1 MESGSV
7 PTCFLLALA
16 EVGQQVEQPYPKT
29 GNVCIKADSNMLK
42 MAKGTEKSPGRAP
55 SLNSL
60 TSHGLPAAYCLLP
73 DFLWERKK
81 SLCGYAMEIYRP
93 YAAAK

>member
-16 EVGQQVEQPYPKT
+16 EVGQQVEQPYPKP
-29 GNVCIKADSNMLK
+29 GNVFIKADSNMLK
-42 MAKGTEKSPGRAP
+42 MAKRKEKSPGRAP

-60 TSHGLPAAYCLLP
+60 TSRGLPAACFWTSYG
-73 DFLWERKK
+73 K
-81 SLCGYAMEIYRP
+81 SAYVAMP
-93 YAAAK
+93 W